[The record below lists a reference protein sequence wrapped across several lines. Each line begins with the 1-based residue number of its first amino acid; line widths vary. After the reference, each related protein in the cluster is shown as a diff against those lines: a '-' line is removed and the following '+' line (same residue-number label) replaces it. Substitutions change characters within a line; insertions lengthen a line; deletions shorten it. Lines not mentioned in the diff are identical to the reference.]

1 MTNVFSAQ
9 GDWALIPVGEES
21 VRELTALLSKKGYGV
36 ARLLAKHPSHEQNY
50 LLLRGIPKAE
60 AISAALP
67 LGEDTVVFRDE
78 SGCRRLAVRDLT
90 AGEAAFRAGDAI
102 ASYPLTEGETLTE
115 SDIRSL
121 LKSGNTVTALYLVEA
136 PKASYFSTKAR
147 YTKLF

>member
-21 VRELTALLSKKGYGV
+21 ARELTALLSKKGYGV
-36 ARLLAKHPSHEQNY
+36 ARLLAMYPSHEQNY

-78 SGCRRLAVRDLT
+78 NGCRRLAVRDLT
-90 AGEAAFRAGDAI
+90 AGEAAFRAGEAAFRAGDAI
-102 ASYPLTEGETLTE
+102 ASYP
-115 SDIRSL
+115 SRRVRRS
-121 LKSGNTVTALYLVEA
+121 
-136 PKASYFSTKAR
+136 PKATSDRF
-147 YTKLF
+147 